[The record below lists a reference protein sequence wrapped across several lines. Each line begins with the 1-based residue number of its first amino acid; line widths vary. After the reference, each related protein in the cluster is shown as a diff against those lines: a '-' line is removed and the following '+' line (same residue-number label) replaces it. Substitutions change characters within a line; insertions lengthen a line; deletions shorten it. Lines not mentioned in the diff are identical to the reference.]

1 MTQDRLVVYSIGHS
15 NHPIVRFLELLR
27 TADVSAVA
35 DVRSVPFSRR
45 WPQFGR
51 KRLEPAL
58 ANAGIAYVYLGAELG
73 GRPDDPALLS
83 NGKPDYERMA
93 AIPRFQAG
101 LDRVIDGARRY
112 RVALMC
118 AEREPRECHRFLLVS
133 PHLVARGVM
142 IRHILADGTIE
153 PHEATE
159 ARGRSR
165 HRS

>member
-15 NHPIVRFLELLR
+15 NHSIERFVELLKG
-27 TADVSAVA
+27 ADVSAVA

-51 KRLEPAL
+51 TRLQPAL
-58 ANAGIAYVYLGAELG
+58 ADAGIAYVYLGAELG

-83 NGKPDYERMA
+83 NGRPDYERMA
-93 AIPRFQAG
+93 ATPNFRTG
-101 LDRVIDGARRY
+101 LDRVVDGARRY
-112 RVALMC
+112 RIALMC
-118 AEREPRECHRFLLVS
+118 AEREPLECHRFLLVS
-133 PHLVARGVM
+133 PHLVARGVAM
-142 IRHILADGTIE
+142 RHILADGTIE
-153 PHEATE
+153 PHESTE

>member
-15 NHPIVRFLELLR
+15 NHPIERFLELLR
-27 TADVSAVA
+27 SADVSAVA

-51 KRLEPAL
+51 TRLEPAL
-58 ANAGIAYVYLGAELG
+58 ADAGIAYVYLGAELG
-73 GRPDDPALLS
+73 GRPNDPALLS
-83 NGKPDYERMA
+83 NGRPDYGRMA
-93 AIPRFQAG
+93 ATPGFQAG

-112 RVALMC
+112 QIALMC

-133 PHLVARGVM
+133 PHLVTRGVT
-142 IRHILADGTIE
+142 IRHILADGAIE

-159 ARGRSR
+159 VRGRSR
-165 HRS
+165 RRP